1 MVDLNV
7 FKPKAGSE
15 PGTKRK
21 SAERQTQPFVQIPCR
36 IAERARENLE
46 SAQDLSV
53 LLYLINKVLG
63 QEGSLESTLTS
74 VSLAGIGVNR
84 WSKLRVLERLEQAG
98 FVSVSRVRG
107 KNPRVTLLPW

>member
-1 MVDLNV
+1 MDLDA
-7 FKPKAGSE
+7 FKSKGVLAGKA
-15 PGTKRK
+15 TKEGRY
-21 SAERQTQPFVQIPCR
+21 TQPFVQIPCR
-36 IAERARENLE
+36 IAERAGKTLK

-53 LLYLINKVLG
+53 LLYLINKVRLV
-63 QEGSLESTLTS
+63 GSREVTLTS